1 MPSQRPHILAIC
13 SWFPNRVQPT
23 NGNFVERHLR
33 LLEEDITLGILQVE
47 YDPALPNG
55 ESLTTQSADASF
67 DVTTIYFGS
76 TASRSGRLWQRL
88 RWFQSGIKDYIQQNG
103 TPDLIHV
110 HVAMPAVLVAYWI
123 QLRLGIPY
131 VLSCHS
137 SGFLPISSRQY
148 PWWQRWLLTRAANSA
163 KMVCPV
169 SQALAKAWQQ
179 NGLRAS
185 IQVIPNVVDTEV
197 FYPANDPIPTPPLRL
212 LHISNFAPEAKNVY
226 GILRVAA
233 RLKQT
238 GFPFTLTI
246 AGDGDL
252 RTVEDYA
259 QQLGLDD
266 RHLQLQ
272 GVLSGEQVATYMR
285 SHHCFILFSNYE
297 TQGITAMEA
306 VCCGLSVIATRV
318 GGLPEIIDQAEKG
331 TLIEAG
337 DEDALFTAIQ
347 NFDSTRKGDII
358 RGLLPYSTEQVRQ
371 KLLGVYQRVLSAA
384 E

>member
-1 MPSQRPHILAIC
+1 MSDQYPHILALC

-33 LLEEDITLGILQVE
+33 LLEEDITLGVLQVE

-55 ESLTTQSADASF
+55 EALTTQSTDANF

-76 TASRSGRLWQRL
+76 NASRLGRLWQRL
-88 RWFQSGIKDYIQQNG
+88 RWFQSGIKQYIQQNG
-103 TPDLIHV
+103 TPDLIHA
-110 HVAMPAVLVAYWI
+110 HVAMPAVLVAYWV
-123 QLRLGIPY
+123 QLRLSIPY

-137 SGFLPISSRQY
+137 SGFLPISTRQY
-148 PWWQRWLLTRAANSA
+148 PWWQRWLLTHAANSA
-163 KMVCPV
+163 KVVCPV

-179 NGLRAS
+179 NDLRAS
-185 IQVIPNVVDTEV
+185 IQVIPNVVDTDI
-197 FYPANDPIPTPPLRL
+197 FYPSNDRLPTPPLKL
-212 LHISNFAPEAKNVY
+212 LHISNFAPEAKNVH

-238 GFPFTLTI
+238 KFPFTLTI

-252 RTVEDYA
+252 TRVEGYA

-266 RHLQLQ
+266 QHLHLQ
-272 GVLSGEQVATYMR
+272 GTLSEEQVAAQMR

-306 VCCGLSVIATRV
+306 VCCGLPVIATRV
-318 GGLPEIIDQAEKG
+318 GGLPEIIDHAEKG
-331 TLIEAG
+331 MLIDAG
-337 DEDALFTAIQ
+337 DEDALFNTIQ
-347 NFDSTRKGDII
+347 NFESTRNGDIAP
-358 RGLLPYSTEQVRQ
+358 GVLPYSTEQVRQ
-371 KLLGVYQRVLSAA
+371 KLLGVYQRVLSVA